1 MRVFIGIDFGERQK
15 EALKNVQE
23 NLKLVTEGRFTRTD
37 NIHLTL
43 NFLGEVGEDRLQEV
57 FAVVDEAASVTKA
70 FSLKLGKLRYF
81 PSGRKKI
88 IWLGIEE
95 CSGLHNLYMT
105 LSDALEKIG
114 FKKEGREYSPHLTL
128 VREARI
134 LSPFENAD
142 MSPLDG
148 NETQEVSEVTVF
160 ESTSRR
166 GVLEY
171 LPLHSAR
178 LI

>member
-1 MRVFIGIDFGERQK
+1 MRIFIGIDFGIRQK
-15 EALKNVQE
+15 EAIRRVQDS
-23 NLKLVTEGRFTRTD
+23 LRKAAEGRFTRTD

-43 NFLGEVGEDRLQEV
+43 NFLGEVDKERLQQV
-57 FAVVDEAASVTKA
+57 FSVVDEAASVTKA
-70 FSLKLGKLRYF
+70 FSLRLGKLGYF

-95 CSGLHNLYMT
+95 CRGLQNLYIT

-114 FKKEGREYSPHLTL
+114 FEKEGRDYSPHLTL

-134 LSPFENAD
+134 LRQFEDAD